1 MLKKVENG
9 PKCII
14 LSSHAKKEI
23 LCLIILYG
31 QEGEETASQTSDELD
46 LEVQEVMDTIKDGI
60 LEDEDDNEVTPAHE
74 EQPIN
79 QSTDKPHP
87 DKKYD

>member
-1 MLKKVENG
+1 MVASLF
-9 PKCII
+9 KCYISKYYVKI
-14 LSSHAKKEI
+14 N
-23 LCLIILYG
+23 CYG

-60 LEDEDDNEVTPAHE
+60 LEDEDDNEVTPVQEE

-79 QSTDKPHP
+79 QSASKPDP

>member
-1 MLKKVENG
+1 MVASLF
-9 PKCII
+9 KCYISKYYVKI
-14 LSSHAKKEI
+14 NF
-23 LCLIILYG
+23 YG

-60 LEDEDDNEVTPAHE
+60 LEDEDDNEVTPVQEE

-79 QSTDKPHP
+79 QSASKPDP